1 MFFLCFFFRFLFR
14 NKYLSLLVSLDD
26 VFFFSDV
33 TNGCVKD
40 WTDVFS
46 DSNDARNCA
55 KDLLRFFLHSVP
67 TKYTALGGGSVLQFS
82 QVVCLLF
89 RCGALAWQSL
99 SISLAA
105 EREMAK

>member
-1 MFFLCFFFRFLFR
+1 MYSAIQTMREIVQKF
-14 NKYLSLLVSLDD
+14 YYD
-26 VFFFSDV
+26 
-33 TNGCVKD
+33 
-40 WTDVFS
+40 
-46 DSNDARNCA
+46 
-55 KDLLRFFLHSVP
+55 FLHSVP

-105 EREMAK
+105 EREMAKWWAF

>member
-1 MFFLCFFFRFLFR
+1 MRERLDGCIQRFKR
-14 NKYLSLLVSLDD
+14 
-26 VFFFSDV
+26 
-33 TNGCVKD
+33 
-40 WTDVFS
+40 
-46 DSNDARNCA
+46 CA
-55 KDLLRFFLHSVP
+55 KLCKRFATIFLHSVP